1 MLIIIMG
8 VGGDNDTDDDTDDDE
23 TFLWIGRGQL
33 LKMRE

>member
-33 LKMRE
+33 LKMSE